1 MISPDSPA
9 PNATNGIV
17 IAIDGPAASGKSS
30 TAHRVAER
38 LGFRHIDSGALY
50 RAATA
55 AALQRG
61 VDPATWTPESVL
73 RDARSVSLV
82 QGKRAF
88 VPAIDGHQLDAEIR
102 RADVTANVSRVAQMQ
117 PVRDWVN
124 AMVRAAA
131 ESHDVVVD
139 GRDMGTAVFP
149 DAALKVYLVAD
160 PWERARR
167 RLIQTIARS
176 PTDEEI
182 AAETDRLVKRDAAD
196 ATQSAAAKDAV
207 LVDTTYVTQEEQV
220 ERIAA
225 LAASAIQSRR
235 QSAR

>member
-1 MISPDSPA
+1 VISADLQA
-9 PNATNGIV
+9 PNAPTSIV

-30 TAHRVAER
+30 TAHRVSQR

-55 AALQRG
+55 AALRSG
-61 VDPATWTPESVL
+61 ANPETWTPAFVL
-73 RDARSVSLV
+73 DAARPVTLA
-82 QGKRAF
+82 QGKGDF
-88 VPAIDGHQLDAEIR
+88 VPALDGKPLDDEIR
-102 RADVTANVSRVAQMQ
+102 RAEVTANVSRVAQMQ

-124 AMVRAAA
+124 KLVRSAAD
-131 ESHDVVVD
+131 SRDVVVD

-167 RLIQTIARS
+167 RLIQTISRR
-176 PTDEEI
+176 PTDDEI

-220 ERIAA
+220 ERIVA
-225 LAASAIQSRR
+225 LALSAIQSRSDR
-235 QSAR
+235 